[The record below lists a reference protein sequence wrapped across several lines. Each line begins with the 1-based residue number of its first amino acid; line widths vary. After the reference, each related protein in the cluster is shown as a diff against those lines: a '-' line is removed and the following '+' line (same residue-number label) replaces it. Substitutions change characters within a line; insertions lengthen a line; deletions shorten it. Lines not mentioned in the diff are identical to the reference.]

1 MKHPALP
8 AQRGIH
14 VVGTQAR
21 NVQNNGPHLC
31 TYHAALKSQELEENG
46 SIAYDISNTRYQL
59 PCPSRA
65 SRRWLVVL
73 ALTLH
78 VFHAQTDLQG
88 PTLEQYKPDAASMVF
103 LGRSL
108 VPWVNLSHDSMR
120 DSSAVLIV
128 LKHLS

>member
-1 MKHPALP
+1 MKHPARP

-31 TYHAALKSQELEENG
+31 TYHAALKSQELEENV

-78 VFHAQTDLQG
+78 VFHAATNLFHRNFYVEEIVFDFIDPFTDLFAIIL
-88 PTLEQYKPDAASMVF
+88 T
-103 LGRSL
+103 
-108 VPWVNLSHDSMR
+108 
-120 DSSAVLIV
+120 SAF
-128 LKHLS
+128 HRR

>member
-1 MKHPALP
+1 MKHPARP

-31 TYHAALKSQELEENG
+31 TYHAALKKSRARRKWQL
-46 SIAYDISNTRYQL
+46 AYDISKIRYQL